1 MYLYHNKTLTKI
13 EVGTRDWV
21 IAVIGM
27 TIFLFGG
34 IWMLGLWIRRAGE
47 LFRWGLMGQT
57 IRNMEGSGAEDNLKC
72 GFQRT
77 RTFVRGLESVL
88 VIFWQR
94 MWLPFALV

>member
-1 MYLYHNKTLTKI
+1 
-13 EVGTRDWV
+13 
-21 IAVIGM
+21 
-27 TIFLFGG
+27 
-34 IWMLGLWIRRAGE
+34 
-47 LFRWGLMGQT
+47 MGQT

-77 RTFVRGLESVL
+77 RTFVCGLESVL